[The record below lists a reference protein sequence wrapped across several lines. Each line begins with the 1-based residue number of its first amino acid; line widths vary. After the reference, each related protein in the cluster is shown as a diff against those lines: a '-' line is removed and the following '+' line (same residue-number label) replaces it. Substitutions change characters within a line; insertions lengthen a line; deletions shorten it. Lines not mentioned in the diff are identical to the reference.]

1 MSEEAAESEAS
12 AASDPPRIT
21 QDKVYRVGNGK
32 AYHHDGCHHLRRA
45 ETKGNLALRLCTC
58 VQISGPGRDLDLH
71 LGDDKTLHQS
81 TRCSLYHAP
90 CASQARARVL
100 CAKLCC
106 CPRTWPARDPGAM
119 QRQAKTFITLH
130 TALFTLHTCTSHS
143 TLHLISDHV
152 SSSHLISPPLSSS
165 HLIPSLLTCHPS
177 KFFWTVFISSE
188 HWSTFLISSKLFSSH
203 LSCSA
208 RQKTLT
214 ASTQKHLRF
223 TQEKPLEGNFAL

>member
-1 MSEEAAESEAS
+1 MFYEPDEPVLVRSMSEEAAESEAS
-12 AASDPPRIT
+12 AAIDPPRIT

-106 CPRTWPARDPGAM
+106 CPRT
-119 QRQAKTFITLH
+119 
-130 TALFTLHTCTSHS
+130 
-143 TLHLISDHV
+143 
-152 SSSHLISPPLSSS
+152 
-165 HLIPSLLTCHPS
+165 
-177 KFFWTVFISSE
+177 
-188 HWSTFLISSKLFSSH
+188 
-203 LSCSA
+203 
-208 RQKTLT
+208 
-214 ASTQKHLRF
+214 
-223 TQEKPLEGNFAL
+223 